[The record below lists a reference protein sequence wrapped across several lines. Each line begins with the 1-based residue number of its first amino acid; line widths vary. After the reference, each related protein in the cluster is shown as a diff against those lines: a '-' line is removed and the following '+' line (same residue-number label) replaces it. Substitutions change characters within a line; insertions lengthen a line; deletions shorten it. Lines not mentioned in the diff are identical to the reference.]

1 MSYSSTGLL
10 ALILH
15 LLINRLPLKFQKNT
29 DVLFNRN
36 QDEVSRYRSFLW
48 VVTLYYIS
56 DILWGILYEHH
67 DVDALFPFLYSVT
80 VFYFI
85 FMFMSLL
92 MWLRYI
98 AAYLDKRHRK
108 SRILLCTV
116 WVMFI
121 AGLIYLMVNRFHP
134 VIFSFNEHHEYVA
147 ESGRHIAY
155 MLQGV
160 IYFVTSLYLLIN
172 ASKATGKEKTRYVA
186 VALSCLIIEVFQ
198 ILQIVDAF
206 MPYYAI
212 GLLIGTAVIHSFVQE
227 GEKQEIA
234 TYDNIARSLAADYEA
249 IYYIDIKTGEFRE
262 YSASKEYASLNVPS
276 EGKDFYKETRAN
288 VVRYAHP
295 DDVEFAKSLYYKK
308 TMLKNLQGKKSFSYK
323 YRIMVGGTARFFRF
337 TVMMADKGKHFLLFV
352 KDIDEEITAESVR
365 LENQK
370 NSVTFTQIAE
380 SLAYNYD
387 ELYYVDMKGGD
398 YISYESNDRQGKLRI
413 RQIGD
418 DFFGEAVNNI
428 EKIVHKNDR
437 DAVADFI
444 NKDNL
449 ISAFERKKGTSIDYR
464 LIQDGQTGYYRLLAR
479 KASDNAHFILCVEN
493 INDEIAKE
501 KNALRVLNNEKKL
514 ARRDELTGVKNKTAY
529 KELERSVQAN
539 IDNGMDYLPFALL
552 VADANNLKK
561 INDTE
566 GHVAGDEYIKASANL
581 LKDIFSNSP
590 VFRVGGDE
598 FVVFLRAD
606 DYIERKVLVDKLH
619 NVVLENQKNGSGPV
633 LAAGV
638 SEYIPGEDS
647 LVTDIFDRADRNM
660 YENKQKLKERVSIR

>member
-134 VIFSFNEHHEYVA
+134 VIFSFNENHEYVA
-147 ESGRHIAY
+147 ESGRHIAN
-155 MLQGV
+155 MLQCV

-186 VALSCLIIEVFQ
+186 VALSCLIIEVFL
-198 ILQIVDAF
+198 IIQIVDAF
-206 MPYYAI
+206 QPFFAI

-234 TYDNIARSLAADYEA
+234 AYDNIARSLAADYEA

-288 VVRYAHP
+288 VERYAHP

-337 TVMMADKGKHFLLFV
+337 TVMMADKGKHFLLFE

-370 NSVTFTQIAE
+370 KSVTFTRIAE
-380 SLAYNYD
+380 SLAFNYD
-387 ELYYVDMKGGD
+387 VIFYIDMASGE
-398 YISYESNDRQGKLRI
+398 YISYEGNDHQGKLKI

-418 DFFGEAVNNI
+418 DFFGEAVENI

-581 LKDIFSNSP
+581 LKGIFSNSP

-598 FVVFLRAD
+598 FVVFLRAN

-660 YENKQKLKERVSIR
+660 YENKQKLKERLSIR

>member
-1 MSYSSTGLL
+1 MSYSGTGLL
-10 ALILH
+10 ALIIH

-36 QDEVSRYRSFLW
+36 QDEVSRYKSFLW

-67 DVDALFPFLYSVT
+67 DVDALFPFLYFVT
-80 VFYFI
+80 VLYFI

-121 AGLIYLMVNRFHP
+121 AGLIYLMVNCFHP

-155 MLQGV
+155 MLQCV

-227 GEKQEIA
+227 GEKREIA
-234 TYDNIARSLAADYEA
+234 AYDNIARSLAADYEA

-276 EGKDFYKETRAN
+276 EGEDFYKETRAN
-288 VVRYAHP
+288 VERYAHP

-387 ELYYVDMKGGD
+387 ELYYVDMKGGE

-581 LKDIFSNSP
+581 LKGIFSNSP

-598 FVVFLRAD
+598 FVVFLRAN

-660 YENKQKLKERVSIR
+660 YENKQKLK

>member
-147 ESGRHIAY
+147 ESGRHIAN
-155 MLQGV
+155 MLQCV

-186 VALSCLIIEVFQ
+186 VALSCLIIEVFL
-198 ILQIVDAF
+198 IIQIVDAF
-206 MPYYAI
+206 QPFFAI

-234 TYDNIARSLAADYEA
+234 AYDNIARSLAADYEA

-288 VVRYAHP
+288 VERYAHP

-387 ELYYVDMKGGD
+387 ELYYVDMKGGE

-660 YENKQKLKERVSIR
+660 YENKQKLKERLSIR

>member
-1 MSYSSTGLL
+1 MSYSGTGLL
-10 ALILH
+10 ALIIH

-29 DVLFNRN
+29 DVLFKRN
-36 QDEVSRYRSFLW
+36 QDEVSRYKSFLW

-67 DVDALFPFLYSVT
+67 DVDALFPFLYYVT

-121 AGLIYLMVNRFHP
+121 AGLIYLLVNRFHP

-155 MLQGV
+155 MLQCV

-206 MPYYAI
+206 MPFYAI

-227 GEKQEIA
+227 GEKQEMA
-234 TYDNIARSLAADYEA
+234 AYDNIARSLAADYEA

-262 YSASKEYASLNVPS
+262 YSASKEYAFLNVPS

-288 VVRYAHP
+288 VERYAHP

-308 TMLKNLQGKKSFSYK
+308 TMLKNLQGRKSFSYK
-323 YRIMVGGTARFFRF
+323 YRIMVGGTARFFSF
-337 TVMMADKGKHFLLFV
+337 TVMMADKGKHFLLFE

-387 ELYYVDMKGGD
+387 ELYYVDMKGGE

-581 LKDIFSNSP
+581 LKGIFSNSP

-598 FVVFLRAD
+598 FVVFLRAN

-660 YENKQKLKERVSIR
+660 YENKQKLKERLSIR

>member
-36 QDEVSRYRSFLW
+36 QDEVSRYSSFLW

-80 VFYFI
+80 IFYFI

-276 EGKDFYKETRAN
+276 EGKNFYKETRAN
-288 VVRYAHP
+288 VEKYAHP

-308 TMLKNLQGKKSFSYK
+308 TMLENLQGKKSFSYK

-337 TVMMADKGKHFLLFV
+337 TVMMADKGKHFLLFE

-370 NSVTFTQIAE
+370 KSVTFTRIAE

-387 ELYYVDMKGGD
+387 VIYYIDMASGE
-398 YISYESNDRQGKLRI
+398 YISYESNDHQGKLRI

-418 DFFGEAVNNI
+418 DFFGEAAENI
-428 EKIVHKNDR
+428 EKIVHKSDR
-437 DAVADFI
+437 DMIADFI
-444 NKDNL
+444 QKDHL
-449 ISAFERKKGTSIDYR
+449 LSVFESKKSTSIDYR
-464 LIQDGQTGYYRLLAR
+464 LIHDGVPQYYRLIAR

-493 INDEIAKE
+493 INDEITKE
-501 KNALRVLNNEKKL
+501 KNALRALNNEKKL

-660 YENKQKLKERVSIR
+660 YENKQKLKERLSIR